1 MKIKALIVD
10 DERWARRR
18 IAKLLKS
25 EEDIDVVGESA
36 SGEDA
41 VQQIEYLSPHLVFLD
56 IQMPGMN
63 GFEVIDA
70 INADQMPLF
79 IFATAYDKYALRA
92 FDAHALDYL
101 LKPFDEERFYE
112 SLQRARR
119 QLNCP
124 SEESAAAIRS
134 LLDSVRK
141 NSTYLKRLAIK
152 SAGRIVFI
160 RATEIDWIEA
170 TGNYVTLHV
179 GRSTYLVRTTMNAFV
194 ERLDAAQ
201 FVRIH
206 RSTAVNLDRVQE
218 ILPWFQ
224 GEQVLRLKDGTEL
237 NVGRSF
243 RSQIIRLA

>member
-1 MKIKALIVD
+1 M
-10 DERWARRR
+10 
-18 IAKLLKS
+18 LKS
-25 EEDIDVVGESA
+25 EEDIDVVGECA
-36 SGEDA
+36 SGQDA
-41 VQQIEYLSPHLVFLD
+41 VQQIEHLSPHLVFLD

-70 INADQMPLF
+70 INAEQLMPLF

-92 FDAHALDYL
+92 FDAHAFDYL

-112 SLQRARR
+112 SLQRARL
-119 QLNCP
+119 QLNRP
-124 SEESAAAIRS
+124 SDESAAAIRS
-134 LLDSVRK
+134 LLGSVRK
-141 NSTYLKRLAIK
+141 HSTYLDRLAIR
-152 SAGRIVFI
+152 SGGRIVFI
-160 RATEIDWIEA
+160 KATEIDWIEA

-179 GRSTYLVRTTMNAFV
+179 GRSTHLVRTTMNAFV
-194 ERLDAAQ
+194 PRLDAAQ

-224 GEQVLRLKDGTEL
+224 GEQVLRLKDGTQL

-243 RSQIIRLA
+243 RSRIIRLA